1 METILLPTDFSEAAK
16 NALHYAMG
24 FARQTGIRK
33 IILFNAYQP
42 SPVSDPVLNSIDFYE
57 IEAFKKI
64 SEENLEKLK
73 AEINLAGEQPFS
85 VECIGEF
92 NSVLGG
98 IRSVIDRM
106 PIDLIILG
114 LSQPGGMDELLGGNN
129 GLHIAKQSPIPV
141 IAVPLHAGFVPIQ
154 KILLA
159 CDLKEVIETTP
170 VSNIKALLDKTG
182 AKLFLFHETHADKRS
197 TPGMPFE
204 GLMLNTLFQAY
215 QPEFTFSENAD
226 FGSAVNEI
234 AAENGIDLVINI
246 PKKYGILSELF
257 RHSHTRNLLLHAKLP
272 VMLVHN

>member
-1 METILLPTDFSEAAK
+1 MKTILLPTDFSETAK
-16 NALHYAMG
+16 NALYYAMG

-33 IILFNAYQP
+33 IVLFNAYQP

-64 SEENLEKLK
+64 SEENLQKLK
-73 AEINLAGEQPFS
+73 AEISLIGDLPFS

-98 IRSVIDRM
+98 IRSILDRM
-106 PIDLIILG
+106 QIDLIILG
-114 LSQPGGMDELLGGNN
+114 LNQSGGIDGLLGGNN
-129 GLHIAKQSPIPV
+129 GMHIAKQSPIPV

-170 VSNIKALLDKTG
+170 VSNIKAVLDTTG
-182 AKLFLFHETHADKRS
+182 AKLYLFHETHADKRS

-204 GLMLNTLFQAY
+204 GLMLNTLFQVY

-226 FGSAVNEI
+226 FGMAVNEV
-234 AAENGIDLVINI
+234 AVKNGIDLLINI
-246 PKKYGILSELF
+246 PKKYGMLSELF
-257 RHSHTRNLLLHAKLP
+257 RHSHTRNLLLHTRLP